1 MKEYTV
7 SELNQIVHDMHNKY
21 GRYGKHRV
29 LREICKYADVDMKT
43 ARQAFDNFGI
53 FRQELERIVPPLK
66 KTEEEKAAEE
76 AKAAALREQKLIKQQ
91 TDYLNHL
98 AKCPRC
104 KSTSISCGEY
114 PLNKGRAFLGGL
126 LGGFEGSMIMGLTG
140 KRKGYAVCMKCGKRW
155 KV

>member
-7 SELNQIVHDMHNKY
+7 SELNQIAHDMHNKY

-53 FRQELERIVPPLK
+53 SYKQWDAKGFYK
-66 KTEEEKAAEE
+66 KTEAKKAAEE

-104 KSTSISCGEY
+104 KSTSISYGEY